1 MTKVERVSVSP
12 TPGDVKMACGVKY
25 PARVVELLLCLANH
39 WRMSVI
45 CNTMNLVYF
54 AIDRLKRLTHV
65 LSNPNRAARKFSVI
79 IHHPLEL

>member
-54 AIDRLKRLTHV
+54 AIDRLV
-65 LSNPNRAARKFSVI
+65 YYV
-79 IHHPLEL
+79 